1 MLVYLT
7 NIKQMPNWSKEDIT
21 LEKLFDDESRNG
33 YSDIHTLRLFGL
45 YKDESR
51 DVRHNVYHP
60 IDYVSNDVRIIIG
73 EFDSLE
79 TAFIN
84 KPDNANIVKELDRD
98 GNNSILRVKFPIVKN
113 RHKSYHRDSYAHQI
127 FEKLAQDE
135 RVLFCYI
142 TPSGKGLR
150 FGFKLDTRIN
160 NDLEYI
166 SNYYFYAKKLL
177 TYDKEDKLTIEYNAS
192 TTGSFYELGNVASV
206 YWFLP
211 TTDKWHVKDAVEVK
225 KI

>member
-1 MLVYLT
+1 M
-7 NIKQMPNWSKEDIT
+7 
-21 LEKLFDDESRNG
+21 FDDESRNG
-33 YSDIHTLRLFGL
+33 YSDIHSLRLFGL

-73 EFDSLE
+73 EFDCLE

-98 GNNSILRVKFPIVKN
+98 GNNSILKVKFPIVKN
-113 RHKSYHRDSYAHQI
+113 RHKSYQRDSYVHQI
-127 FEKLAQDE
+127 FEKLVQDE
-135 RVLFCYI
+135 TVLFCYI

-160 NDLEYI
+160 NEPKILQRNHCFCVKNLNI
-166 SNYYFYAKKLL
+166 FNLKNCQHKL
-177 TYDKEDKLTIEYNAS
+177 S
-192 TTGSFYELGNVASV
+192 
-206 YWFLP
+206 
-211 TTDKWHVKDAVEVK
+211 
-225 KI
+225 